1 MFSFKKQNKSGFTLI
16 ETIVALV
23 LGALIIGVIM
33 SVVIS
38 GTKQSRSI
46 KRTLKLHSDIAFL
59 VDNLNFLIK
68 QGQDIDVSDDFSIL
82 TIFFPDS
89 ATTTIKFDDQKK
101 EIKINDDSFT
111 DKDIIEVEDFSF
123 TEMANSVRINIS
135 LKAKNNQE
143 KASISTTI
151 AYRN

>member
-59 VDNLNFLIK
+59 VDNLNYLIK
-68 QGQDIDVSDDFSIL
+68 QGQDIDVSGDSLTL
-82 TIFFPDS
+82 TIFFPNS
-89 ATTTIKFDDQKK
+89 ATTTIKVDGD
-101 EIKINDDSFT
+101 EIKINDNSFT
-111 DKDIIEVEDFSF
+111 DKSIIEVKDFSF

-135 LKAKNNQE
+135 LEAKNNSE

>member
-46 KRTLKLHSDIAFL
+46 KRTMKLHSDIAFL
-59 VDNLNFLIK
+59 IDNLNYLIK
-68 QGQDIDVSDDFSIL
+68 QGQDVYVPLSGDFL
-82 TIFFPDS
+82 TITFPDS
-89 ATTTIKFDDQKK
+89 ATTTIKVDDQ

-111 DKDIIEVEDFSF
+111 DKDIIDVKSLSF
-123 TEMANSVRINIS
+123 TPMANSVRINIS
-135 LKAKNNQE
+135 LEAKNNSE